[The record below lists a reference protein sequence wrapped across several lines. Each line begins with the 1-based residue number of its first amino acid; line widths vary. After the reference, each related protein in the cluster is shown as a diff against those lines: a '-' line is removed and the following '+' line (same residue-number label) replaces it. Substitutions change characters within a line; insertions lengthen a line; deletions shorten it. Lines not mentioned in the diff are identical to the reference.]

1 MRGFQQ
7 KDRDPDMP
15 ALKRRTYR
23 RITVRYS
30 NIHGKGVFATTFIP
44 RGSRIIEYKGRRM
57 SEDAADEKYGDDESP
72 HTFLFLLDDKI
83 VIDANQRGNSA
94 RWINHSC
101 DPNCEANEEQGR
113 MFIDALRDIGP
124 GEELTYDYKLIVE
137 ERYTPALKRLYACG
151 CGASTC
157 RGTILASKR

>member
-1 MRGFQQ
+1 MSIS
-7 KDRDPDMP
+7 
-15 ALKRRTYR
+15 RRKTYR
-23 RITVRYS
+23 RIAVRYS

-44 RGSRIIEYKGRRM
+44 KGSRIIEYKGRRM

-72 HTFLFLLDDKI
+72 HTFLFLLDDQI
-83 VIDANQRGNSA
+83 VIDANHRGNSA

-101 DPNCEANEEQGR
+101 NPNCEANEEDGR
-113 MFIDALRDIGP
+113 MFIDAMRDIQP
-124 GEELTYDYKLIVE
+124 GEELTYDYDLIVE

-151 CGASTC
+151 CGAHKC